1 MILRQ
6 ILEQNQWAVG
16 RIPVGLVKIKKKKKT
31 GQLAIFYFGIWKPE
45 LRKW

>member
-16 RIPVGLVKIKKKKKT
+16 RIPVGLVKIKKKKNRAASHF
-31 GQLAIFYFGIWKPE
+31 LFWDLEA
-45 LRKW
+45 